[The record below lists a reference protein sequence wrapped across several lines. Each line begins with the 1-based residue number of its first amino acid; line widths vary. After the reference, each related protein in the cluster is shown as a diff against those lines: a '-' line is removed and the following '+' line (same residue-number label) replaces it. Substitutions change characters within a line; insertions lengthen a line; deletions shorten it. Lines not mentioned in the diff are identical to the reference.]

1 MADQEQRVVKLT
13 KDELAVLI
21 KYYDA
26 DKSGSL
32 DDAEIVRLVEG
43 FRKNPKGVPAEVKTI
58 LLKYDADGS
67 GTLDAKEVKELVTD
81 IYHVDKDFRFAGY
94 SAAFARAFRYLAFT
108 SDVGEALRP
117 VLRNT
122 IVTAT
127 YGIAA
132 AYCFA
137 DVAYETYKVKQTGKN
152 PQGHSCTP
160 VQMCVERATFQ
171 LVASLV
177 VPAVIIHSAVDFAKY
192 ATRKAGRF
200 QRWGPSVFGLAIIP
214 LLPMYLDEPA
224 EHAVEY
230 CFEHYGPW
238 AVKKKHE

>member
-1 MADQEQRVVKLT
+1 MSAEDKPKLS
-13 KDELAVLI
+13 KEELGTLI
-21 KYYDA
+21 KHYDS
-26 DKSGSL
+26 DKSGKL
-32 DDAEIVRLVEG
+32 DDAEIVKLVEG
-43 FRKNPKGVPAEVKTI
+43 FKKNPKGVPSEVRAI
-58 LLKYDADGS
+58 LLKYDTDGS
-67 GTLDAKEVKELVTD
+67 GSLDAREVKELVTD
-81 IYHVDKDFRFAGY
+81 IYRVDKDFRFAGY

-127 YGIAA
+127 YGVAA
-132 AYCFA
+132 AYCVA

-152 PQGHSCTP
+152 PQNHPCTP
-160 VQMCVERATFQ
+160 VQMLVERATFQ
-171 LVASLV
+171 LVASLI
-177 VPAVIIHSAVDFAKY
+177 VPAVIIHSAVDMAKM
-192 ATRKAGRF
+192 ATRKMGRF

-230 CFEHYGPW
+230 MFEHYGPW
-238 AVKKKHE
+238 ASKKKHE